1 MIAIFINL
9 FFLLSVICCTLI
21 HVKAINISKYLDLY
35 FLSFILLA
43 SHVLQIGLFAFMY
56 FIFIYYFGLELVFI
70 DGSSYSF
77 LNYIYY
83 SASVYTA
90 LGFGDVYPL
99 GLLKIP
105 SAFQPIFGLA
115 MIAFSASTIFKKISL
130 DR

>member
-21 HVKAINISKYLDLY
+21 HIKAINISKYLDLY

-105 SAFQPIFGLA
+105 SAFQPIFGLT
-115 MIAFSASTIFKKISL
+115 MIAFSASIIFKKISINK
-130 DR
+130 

>member
-1 MIAIFINL
+1 MIVIFINL
-9 FFLLSVICCTLI
+9 LFFLTVICCTLI
-21 HVKAINISKYLDLY
+21 HIKAINVSKYLDLY
-35 FLSFILLA
+35 FLSFVLLI
-43 SHVLQIGLFAFMY
+43 SHIFQIGLFAFMY
-56 FIFIYYFGLELVFI
+56 FIFINYFGLELVFI
-70 DGSSYSF
+70 DESPYSL